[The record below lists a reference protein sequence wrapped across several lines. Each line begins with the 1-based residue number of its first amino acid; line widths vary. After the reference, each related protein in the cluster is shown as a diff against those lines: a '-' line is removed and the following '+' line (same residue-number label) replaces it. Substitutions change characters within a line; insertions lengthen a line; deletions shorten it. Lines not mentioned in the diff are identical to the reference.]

1 MKVLI
6 TIVPTGETYSISEVE
21 IIAKLK
27 GGYNVV
33 AEEAISVL
41 DDEAFTFVTT
51 KDKTIHKE
59 LLAALKNYNANFN
72 PLVVDANISRKGFWV
87 IHVTADYQQIADFF
101 DSINAD
107 ITYFDES
114 GNK

>member
-6 TIVPTGETYSISEVE
+6 TIVPTGETYSIAEVE

-27 GGYNVV
+27 SGFDVV
-33 AEEAISVL
+33 AEEAISIL
-41 DDEAFTFVTT
+41 DDKAFTFVTT
-51 KDKTIHKE
+51 KDKTTHKK

-72 PLVVDANISRKGFWV
+72 PLVVDADISRKGFQV
-87 IHVTADYQQIADFF
+87 IHVTAGYQQIAEFF

-107 ITYFDES
+107 ISYYDEY
-114 GNK
+114 NK